1 MFASGNYLAH
11 FVYSEVAKKD
21 INILGTMTY
30 YLLACVE
37 CFAHRKDISDAEDLL
52 TSLIKFF
59 KKFLSL
65 SLSSFFSLV

>member
-11 FVYSEVAKKD
+11 FVYSEVVKKD

-37 CFAHRKDISDAEDLL
+37 CFAHRKDISNAEDLL
-52 TSLIKFF
+52 TGFIKFF
-59 KKFLSL
+59 
-65 SLSSFFSLV
+65 